1 MFETNSSGQIAS
13 DPNSTFGSNLS
24 TQFAQSNLTF
34 NTPDIGAAAASS
46 LTNWNNTTLLT
57 GYSTTPTMVTSES
70 GLSRPDLNNMNLQQA
85 QASFGNQLA
94 NNAENMGAS
103 YAINKAFD
111 ITKINKVINGL
122 TSSLTNSNGVGTR
135 FMGGAANAAIKSL
148 ATSAVK
154 GFVSN
159 LGKSVT
165 KETAKTALSSGL
177 KGARAGLKS
186 GLSSL
191 GSAEGIAG
199 IADAGLNVAFGD
211 VKKAGWEK
219 GVDTTL
225 GVLSNVPVV
234 GTYAQF
240 AKLGFDAIGGLGASK
255 TISANNKD
263 WQSRQDQASVA
274 GSYNGAM
281 DDIANAESMEGKYS
295 FWNGGG
301 KKNANNQLSKTNNWK
316 TTMSEWAQRNDL
328 NDIRSN
334 QMASINSNQYQTD
347 LSGGYD
353 LKNSGS
359 LLVAKEGAKLFSTYK
374 EIHKYTQRIKAA
386 KKGAKLEPIVD
397 KELERYYDDPLFS
410 TKSKYNDSFHQGGS
424 WSEDGKTFT
433 PSEFSLFNFTEDQI
447 RDALANE
454 FPEASLNI
462 SNDIKAFKEGGKVEP
477 NVIPD
482 GALHARLNHMDN
494 KDLTKK
500 GIPVVAK
507 DGDKLEQTAE
517 IERNEIVFNLSV
529 TNKLEELMRDGSAKA
544 ALEAGKLL
552 TEEILH
558 NTIDNTGL
566 IDTLKQGG
574 VIKAQEGVEVPVISL
589 EDFINEKIKDRTEQ
603 AIQKAT
609 TRKIGY
615 KFKNPNW
622 SNCIATATD
631 NYGVPIVIRNSDLV
645 ADPNKYGFEEL
656 QFNSIDNLPMGALIQ
671 DYNKPK
677 DTSVP
682 GHTIMYVGLS
692 DPDKEGRSYPLYS
705 YSSGRSI
712 PEDMHHYAKY
722 NFMRWDDKIKPR
734 AYRYI
739 GTPTERSQWEEEY
752 YSLYPNKKAEHQQD
766 DKPKKEEE
774 K

>member
-1 MFETNSSGQIAS
+1 MSETNSSGQVAS
-13 DPNSTFGSNLS
+13 DPNSTFDSNLS
-24 TQFAQSNLTF
+24 TQFAQSIS
-34 NTPDIGAAAASS
+34 DMA
-46 LTNWNNTTLLT
+46 
-57 GYSTTPTMVTSES
+57 
-70 GLSRPDLNNMNLQQA
+70 
-85 QASFGNQLA
+85 
-94 NNAENMGAS
+94 AS

-111 ITKINKVINGL
+111 ATKINSAFDGL
-122 TSSLTNSNGVGTR
+122 TSGLTNSNGVGTR
-135 FMGGAANAAIKSL
+135 FIGGATNAAVKSL

-154 GFVSN
+154 GFASGV
-159 LGKSVT
+159 GKSVT
-165 KETAKTALSSGL
+165 KETAKTALKGGL
-177 KGARAGLKS
+177 KGAVSGLKS
-186 GLSSL
+186 GLSSMK
-191 GSAEGIAG
+191 SAGGIAG
-199 IADAGLNVAFGD
+199 IAQAGLDVAFGD

-225 GVLSNVPVV
+225 GALSNIPVV
-234 GTYAQF
+234 GIYAQF

-274 GSYNGAM
+274 GSYSGAM
-281 DDIANAESMEGKYS
+281 EDIANAESMQGKYS
-295 FWNGGG
+295 AWNGGG
-301 KKNANNQLSKTNNWK
+301 KKKANNLIRKTNDWK

-328 NDIRSN
+328 NDIRSD

-374 EIHKYTQRIKAA
+374 EIHRYTQKIKAA

-410 TKSKYNDSFHQGGS
+410 TRSKYNDSFHQGGS

-462 SNDIKAFKEGGKVEP
+462 DSNIKAFKEGGKVEP

-574 VIKAQEGVEVPVISL
+574 VIKAQGGIEVPVISL
-589 EDFINEKIKDRTEQ
+589 EDFIKEKIKDRTEQ

-609 TRKIGY
+609 TRKMGY

-631 NYGVPIVIRNSDLV
+631 NYGVPIVIRNSDLMI
-645 ADPNKYGFEEL
+645 DPNKYGFEEL
-656 QFNSIDNLPMGALIQ
+656 QFNSIDDLPMGALIQ

-705 YSSGRSI
+705 YSSGKST

-722 NFMRWDDKIKPR
+722 NFMRWNDKVKPR